1 MALMD
6 LIFTW
11 GDSGIS
17 HAFIS
22 DMVLKVHTEYQ
33 RNFENWL
40 DGAVK
45 EPPKLAE
52 IPMHLQHRLQEET
65 ATVKQVNEI
74 QRRFSGE
81 GPWARP
87 RLGGGGGAHEDSKK
101 KKKKKK
107 RGRDD
112 FDKAPVKPSAP
123 TPKDGTGD
131 RYMKALWEVTKKDGQ
146 IIKDGKKGPC
156 LKFIQT
162 GTCSFG
168 DKCRFSHNKGF
179 WQERGVTWAA
189 VKAAATG
196 GKESE
201 SESEDGN
208 QSRSRSRSRSQSRQ
222 GGN

>member
-1 MALMD
+1 MLRAIVRHVIQPLWNYVSPADQNGPMALMD

-74 QRRFSGE
+74 QRRFSAE
-81 GPWARP
+81 GPRRARP
-87 RLGGGGGAHEDSKK
+87 RVGGAQDHEERDAKR

-112 FDKAPVKPSAP
+112 SDKAPVKPSAP
-123 TPKDGTGD
+123 ISRKSVWKRRGARLATWLRDLGTSLASSTP
-131 RYMKALWEVTKKDGQ
+131 
-146 IIKDGKKGPC
+146 GPLAGNRPPLRPRPTPGIDMC
-156 LKFIQT
+156 LLPEL
-162 GTCSFG
+162 
-168 DKCRFSHNKGF
+168 D
-179 WQERGVTWAA
+179 VLLYP
-189 VKAAATG
+189 
-196 GKESE
+196 
-201 SESEDGN
+201 D
-208 QSRSRSRSRSQSRQ
+208 
-222 GGN
+222 